1 MVKVEHFLLDGKLC
15 SDLHSADSTVLKG
28 RQAGMG
34 YSRPGAHRGPHH
46 SQGRRISTDWLL
58 VGQSASGEV
67 VKQSVDK
74 SGSPFGHDS
83 SSRHSSS
90 LHEIKLV
97 KDLGTLSA
105 CIQFPDRQL
114 DTVAQGP
121 GDVDLEC
128 RRSPPPQLPS
138 HPYS

>member
-1 MVKVEHFLLDGKLC
+1 MNPLIGNTLFSLFL
-15 SDLHSADSTVLKG
+15 S
-28 RQAGMG
+28 
-34 YSRPGAHRGPHH
+34 
-46 SQGRRISTDWLL
+46 
-58 VGQSASGEV
+58 EV
-67 VKQSVDK
+67 FLALFV
-74 SGSPFGHDS
+74 S
-83 SSRHSSS
+83 S
-90 LHEIKLV
+90 LV
-97 KDLGTLSA
+97 KDHGTLSA